1 MPPRVHKG
9 MTMRH
14 AVLAVALLIAVMLGP
29 VSVASPNGVG
39 EQGDNGCLCHGGPS
53 LDEAIHLHG
62 WPTTYEAGTAYT
74 LHMNASTSVDGNGGF
89 RLVVNGGTLLENGSS
104 TIQSIDEGLTHTGP
118 SSLVDGWSAVWVAPN
133 ATDAAVRATLHINL
147 VNENGASD
155 GDHWA
160 SLSLVST
167 GPDHDGV
174 LEDLRD
180 DTLSPG
186 VVGVAVLGLGAVF
199 ALLAIGL
206 REAGEE

>member
-1 MPPRVHKG
+1 M
-9 MTMRH
+9 
-14 AVLAVALLIAVMLGP
+14 
-29 VSVASPNGVG
+29 
-39 EQGDNGCLCHGGPS
+39 D
-53 LDEAIHLHG
+53 
-62 WPTTYEAGTAYT
+62 
-74 LHMNASTSVDGNGGF
+74 
-89 RLVVNGGTLLENGSS
+89 
-104 TIQSIDEGLTHTGP
+104 
-118 SSLVDGWSAVWVAPN
+118 
-133 ATDAAVRATLHINL
+133 L

-155 GDHWA
+155 GDNWA

-206 REAGEE
+206 REPGEE